1 MQIRKPT
8 STKSTNHKIMRKKAL
23 VAILA
28 AAIMQANAQDITG
41 PWHGN
46 LDLGPTSLRIAINV
60 NSDKSATLD
69 SPDQGAYG
77 IKGSAEFFQSDSVC
91 VEIPSIGARYTAK
104 LSGGQLKGTFTQMGI
119 PITLCMQRGTIEI
132 KRPQTPEAP
141 FAYTT
146 KEVQFYNDGTDPS
159 TGKARQAGA
168 AKLSGT
174 LTLPKDFKSGSTVV
188 VMITGSGQQNRD
200 EELFGHKPFLVMA
213 DYLARHGIAS
223 LRYDDRGTA
232 KSTGDAAK
240 ATTYDNMLD
249 AEAAV
254 KSLRKDRRFGHIG
267 VLGHSEGGT
276 IAYMLA
282 ARKQADFVVSM
293 AGPAIKGDS
302 VLIMQNRDLMLAS
315 GLDTATTMA
324 YCTAL
329 ARILKHKQTNEKTT
343 MPQMQLAMLTADL
356 QLPPALKQNLLEVIT
371 TDNAWLNN
379 FIAYDPA
386 DDVRST
392 SCPVFAIGGDKDL
405 QVNAQANLDATKRLL
420 PADKHNDV
428 RLYPNLN
435 HLFQPCS
442 TGIIAE
448 YGQID
453 TTIDETVM
461 RDIAEWIKNVE

>member
-1 MQIRKPT
+1 M
-8 STKSTNHKIMRKKAL
+8 SKKTL

-28 AAIMQANAQDITG
+28 TAIMQANAQNVTG

-60 NSDKSATLD
+60 NPDKSATLD

-77 IKGSAEFFQSDSVC
+77 IKGNAEFFPTDSLC
-91 VEIPSIGARYTAK
+91 VEIPSISARYAAK
-104 LSGGQLKGTFTQMGI
+104 LDGEQLKGTFTQMGV
-119 PITLCMQRGTIEI
+119 PLTLCMQRGAIEI
-132 KRPQTPEAP
+132 KRPQTPVAP

-146 KEVQFYNDGTDPS
+146 EEMVFNNDGTDPS
-159 TGKARQAGA
+159 TGKPRPAGA
-168 AKLSGT
+168 ATLSGT
-174 LTLPKDFKSGSTVV
+174 LTLPKDFKSGGTVV
-188 VMITGSGQQNRD
+188 VMVTGSGQQNRD

-213 DYLARHGIAS
+213 DYLARNGIAS

-232 KSTGDAAK
+232 KSTGNAAK

-254 KSLRKDRRFGHIG
+254 KALRKSRRFGHIG

-302 VLIMQNRDLMLAS
+302 VLTMQNRDLMLAS
-315 GLDTATTMA
+315 GLDTATTTA

-356 QLPPALKQNLLEVIT
+356 QLPPALKQNLLEVLT

-379 FIAYDPA
+379 FITFDPA
-386 DDVRST
+386 NDLKNT
-392 SCPVFAIGGDKDL
+392 LCPVFAIGGSKDL
-405 QVNAQANLDATKRLL
+405 QVNAKANLDATKRLL
-420 PADKHNDV
+420 PSNKHNEV
-428 RLYPNLN
+428 RLYPGLN

-442 TGIIAE
+442 TGMIAE

-461 RDIAEWIKNVE
+461 RDITEWIKKTE

>member
-1 MQIRKPT
+1 
-8 STKSTNHKIMRKKAL
+8 MRKKTL
-23 VAILA
+23 IAILA
-28 AAIMQANAQDITG
+28 TTIMSANAQDVAG
-41 PWHGN
+41 PWHGS
-46 LDLGPTSLRIAINV
+46 LDLGPTSLRLAINV
-60 NSDKSATLD
+60 NPDKSATLD

-77 IKGSAEFFQSDSVC
+77 IKGSAQFFPEDSLC

-104 LSGGQLKGTFTQMGI
+104 INDGQLKGTFTQMGVAL
-119 PITLCMQRGTIEI
+119 TLCMQRGAIEV
-132 KRPQTPEAP
+132 KRPQTPVPP

-146 KEVQFYNDGTDPS
+146 EEIEFCNDGSDPS
-159 TGKARQAGA
+159 TGNQRPAGA

-174 LTLPKDFKSGSTVV
+174 LTLPQNFKSGGTVV
-188 VMITGSGQQNRD
+188 VMVTGSGQQNRD

-232 KSTGDAAK
+232 KSTGNAEK

-254 KSLRKDRRFGHIG
+254 KALRKSHRFGRIG
-267 VLGHSEGGT
+267 ILGHSEGGT

-302 VLIMQNRDLMLAS
+302 VLTMQNRDIMLAS
-315 GLDTATTMA
+315 GLDAATTTA

-329 ARILKHKQTNEKTT
+329 SRILKDKQSNEKTA
-343 MPQMQLAMLTADL
+343 MPQMKLAMLTADL
-356 QLPPALKQNLLEVIT
+356 QLPAELKQNLLEVIT

-386 DDVRST
+386 NDIRNT
-392 SCPVFAIGGDKDL
+392 LCPVFAMGGSKDL
-405 QVNAQANLDATKRLL
+405 QVNPQTNLDATKRLL
-420 PADKHNDV
+420 PTGKHNEV
-428 RLYPNLN
+428 RLYPGLN

-442 TGIIAE
+442 TGMIAE

-461 RDIAEWIKNVE
+461 RDIAEWIEKTK

>member
-1 MQIRKPT
+1 M
-8 STKSTNHKIMRKKAL
+8 KKKTL
-23 VAILA
+23 LTVLA
-28 AAIMQANAQDITG
+28 TAIMQANAQNVTG

-46 LDLGPTSLRIAINV
+46 LDLGSTSLRLAINV
-60 NSDKSATLD
+60 NPDKSVTLD

-77 IKGSAEFFQSDSVC
+77 IKGSAEFFPADSLC
-91 VEIPSIGARYTAK
+91 VEIPSIGACYTAK
-104 LSGGQLKGTFTQMGI
+104 LNDGQLKGTFTQMGVQF
-119 PITLCMQRGTIEI
+119 TLCMQRGAIEI
-132 KRPQTPEAP
+132 NRPQTPVPP

-146 KEVQFYNDGTDPS
+146 EELLFDNDGTDPS
-159 TGKARQAGA
+159 TGQPRQAGA

-174 LTLPKDFKSGSTVV
+174 LTLPQNFKNGGTVV
-188 VMITGSGQQNRD
+188 VMVTGSGQQNRD

-232 KSTGDAAK
+232 KSTGNAEK
-240 ATTYDNMLD
+240 STIYDNMLD

-254 KSLRKDRRFGHIG
+254 KCLRKSHRFGRIG

-282 ARKQADFVVSM
+282 ARKEADFVVSM

-302 VLIMQNRDLMLAS
+302 VLTMQNRDLMLAS
-315 GLDTATTMA
+315 GLDTATTTA

-329 ARILKHKQTNEKTT
+329 GRILKHKQSNEKTT
-343 MPQMQLAMLTADL
+343 MPQMKLAMLTADL
-356 QLPPALKQNLLEVIT
+356 QLPVTLKQNLLEVLT
-371 TDNAWLNN
+371 TDNTWLNN

-386 DDVRST
+386 DDIKST
-392 SCPVFAIGGDKDL
+392 LCPVFAIGGDKDL
-405 QVNAQANLDATKRLL
+405 QVNAPANLDATKRLL
-420 PADKHNDV
+420 PANKHNVV
-428 RLYPNLN
+428 RLYPGLN

-442 TGIIAE
+442 TGMVAE

-461 RDIAEWIKNVE
+461 RDITDWIEKTK